1 MEYYA
6 KSKETELSE
15 REKNNLREKLE
26 NLADDLEGDLDEK
39 EQQVVLRE
47 LENLKEII
55 DEISKIKES
64 DIPPRFLKMKL
75 CKKCAY
81 HDLCFI

>member
-1 MEYYA
+1 MQERMI
-6 KSKETELSE
+6 KKTLLVELSE
-15 REKNNLREKLE
+15 KDIIR
-26 NLADDLEGDLDEK
+26 
-39 EQQVVLRE
+39 
-47 LENLKEII
+47 LKEII